1 MDDSPGFVKALAGA
15 AQESNGT
22 NKFLGYEHKANLIL
36 RVYEGADVAPAP
48 CYRTIGFRIYA

>member
-22 NKFLGYEHKANLIL
+22 NKFLGYEHKAN
-36 RVYEGADVAPAP
+36 
-48 CYRTIGFRIYA
+48 